1 MGVDG
6 SSFLWRSVSFESIDR
21 AKGERTMELSGW
33 KLILAWIVCVIVGGA
48 VGFAIGWI
56 VWKLGFE
63 LIGSA
68 IALAGAGVGGIIMFF
83 AFMNWSDNRQSR
95 ES

>member
-68 IALAGAGVGGIIMFF
+68 IA
-83 AFMNWSDNRQSR
+83 
-95 ES
+95 